1 MRENAKAK
9 GSKFEGTSNQ
19 GDFNEAL
26 QKAIAAALEGLSSTL
41 ITWRLLEVSGE
52 NGGFVG
58 ANNLTVTIE
67 AQVP

>member
-1 MRENAKAK
+1 MREDAKAK

-52 NGGFVG
+52 NGGVVG
-58 ANNLTVTIE
+58 ANNLTVAIE
-67 AQVP
+67 AQS